1 MFCVFCAGKVSYN
14 RNALIGYPGFN
25 VELDRSVRDD
35 YLYLKCPPMQ
45 KHHMLDNF
53 YASLSCESSKKFSIT
68 STNGN
73 HSRKSYK
80 AGQYIYQLCSFSV
93 DSSLLILEN

>member
-80 AGQYIYQLCSFSV
+80 AGQYIHQLCSFSV